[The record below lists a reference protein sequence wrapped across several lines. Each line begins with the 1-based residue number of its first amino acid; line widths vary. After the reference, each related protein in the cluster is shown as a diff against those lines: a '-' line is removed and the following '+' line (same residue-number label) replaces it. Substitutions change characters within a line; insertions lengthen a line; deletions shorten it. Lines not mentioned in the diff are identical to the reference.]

1 MAGIRMY
8 DTIDVVDNHP
18 FRSSRVAIAVVA
30 SICLHALF
38 FGILGQQLL
47 LGISETSPTRSKK
60 ISLQILSSKRTETK
74 PTEPEATVS
83 AKPLDTERREIN
95 KKTSDQTS
103 RENNN
108 AVTRQSPS
116 ISSRQ
121 ILNTAREAALQ
132 AAIRHPEST
141 QKKPPTIESKLS
153 KALNPKREPAG
164 VSTLADGTTRVVT
177 DWGHVYCIPPEDENG
192 IPGPEDNMPL
202 SKLCR

>member
-18 FRSSRVAIAVVA
+18 FRSRRVAIAVAA

-47 LGISETSPTRSKK
+47 LGISETPPTRSTK
-60 ISLQILSSKRTETK
+60 ISLQILSSKPAEI
-74 PTEPEATVS
+74 EPITPEPDVP
-83 AKPLDTERREIN
+83 AKPLDTERREVN
-95 KKTSDQTS
+95 KKAPDQTT

-108 AVTRQSPS
+108 SATRQSPS

-121 ILNTAREAALQ
+121 ILNSAREAALQ
-132 AAIRHPEST
+132 AAIRHPESPL
-141 QKKPPTIESKLS
+141 KRPPTIESKLS
-153 KALNPKREPAG
+153 EALNPKREPAG

-177 DWGHVYCIPPEDENG
+177 DWGLVYCIPPEDENG
-192 IPGPEDNMPL
+192 IPGPEDNISI